1 MTEPAL
7 IVSQDLAG
15 TFTYAANYR
24 QCLLDAVTDDSLE
37 ALTLRLALP
46 D

>member
-1 MTEPAL
+1 MPG
-7 IVSQDLAG
+7 DAG
-15 TFTYAANYR
+15 Q
-24 QCLLDAVTDDSLE
+24 QCLLDAVTDDGLE